1 MGKLALLDHYVQNLK
16 HFRELERHELS
27 GGVREFGLARARHV
41 PPAHEEKSM
50 SRIISALIL
59 AVAAATAFASEP
71 LKLAPDAPES
81 HIVVKGDT
89 LWGISGKFLKEPWRW
104 PEIWRLNKDQIKN
117 PHLIYPGDVV
127 LLDMSDGRPRLRLGK
142 GVKTSGNVKLSPKV
156 HSELLDK
163 EIPSIPAHVIEPF
176 ISRPLVVGEKDLEN
190 APSIIG
196 TEESRVIVGNGDDI
210 YVLGVQEDHPKW
222 YVYRPGVPLK
232 DPGTGEIL
240 GYEAFYLGT
249 AQVKRP
255 GEVTTMEVQTAKEEI
270 IKGDLLVPA
279 ELPDLKS
286 YVPRKAEYELTGQ
299 IISVYGGVGAGGKD
313 SVIAINQGIQHG
325 VEVGHVLGL
334 FTKRTTTYRDKDGRN
349 QTKELP
355 EERYGVVF
363 IFRTFDRVSY
373 GLVMEAT
380 HPLVAGDA
388 VHNP

>member
-1 MGKLALLDHYVQNLK
+1 MSFL
-16 HFRELERHELS
+16 

-41 PPAHEEKSM
+41 PPVHEEKSM

-59 AVAAATAFASEP
+59 AVAAVTASASEP
-71 LKLAPDAPES
+71 LKLAANAPES

-127 LLDMSDGRPRLRLGK
+127 LLDMSDGTPRLRLGK

-156 HSELLDK
+156 HSELIDK

-190 APSIIG
+190 APRIIG
-196 TEESRVIVGNGDDI
+196 TEESRVIVGNGDSI
-210 YVLGVQEDHPKW
+210 YVLGVQEEHPKW
-222 YVYRPGVPLK
+222 YIYRPGVPLK

-249 AQVKRP
+249 AAVKRP
-255 GEVTTMEVQTAKEEI
+255 GEVSIMEVQTAKEEI

-286 YVPRKAEYELTGQ
+286 YVPRKAEFELSGQ
-299 IISVYGGVGAGGKD
+299 IVSVYGGVGAGGKD

-363 IFRTFDRVSY
+363 IFRAFDRISY
-373 GLVMEAT
+373 GLVMEAEQ
-380 HPLVAGDA
+380 PLVAGDA